1 MRREAIGP
9 EGAVSETSMPD
20 GHAAGGVA
28 PAAAVRDAAS
38 GRQPYEKPCFH
49 TIDLAAEEVLA
60 VGCKLDGGPGGP
72 IGASCT
78 ASSCFSAGS

>member
-1 MRREAIGP
+1 MAPAGVPEARQ
-9 EGAVSETSMPD
+9 A
-20 GHAAGGVA
+20 GVA
-28 PAAAVRDAAS
+28 PSSPGAK
-38 GRQPYEKPCFH
+38 QPYEKPGFR

-78 ASSCFSAGS
+78 ASACFSAGS

>member
-1 MRREAIGP
+1 MRSDAARPRSVTPDRASA
-9 EGAVSETSMPD
+9 GAARRD
-20 GHAAGGVA
+20 GGVG
-28 PAAAVRDAAS
+28 
-38 GRQPYEKPCFH
+38 GRQPYEKPGFRV
-49 TIDLAAEEVLA
+49 IDLAAEEVLS

>member
-1 MRREAIGP
+1 MSFETK
-9 EGAVSETSMPD
+9 VSEAMPSE
-20 GHAAGGVA
+20 ALPAESAGSDPGSR
-28 PAAAVRDAAS
+28 PRS
-38 GRQPYEKPCFH
+38 RQPYVKPGFR

-78 ASSCFSAGS
+78 ASACFAAGS

>member
-1 MRREAIGP
+1 MASEAVMGSGRGASGLGP
-9 EGAVSETSMPD
+9 SGDGGAVS
-20 GHAAGGVA
+20 AAESKA
-28 PAAAVRDAAS
+28 
-38 GRQPYEKPCFH
+38 RQPYQKPGFRV
-49 TIDLAAEEVLA
+49 IDLAAEEVLA

>member
-1 MRREAIGP
+1 MRHELIAP
-9 EGAVSETSMPD
+9 ETI
-20 GHAAGGVA
+20 A
-28 PAAAVRDAAS
+28 PAESRDAA
-38 GRQPYEKPCFH
+38 GKPEAKLPYEKPRFR

>member
-1 MRREAIGP
+1 MRPGTPPTDIARS
-9 EGAVSETSMPD
+9 AVSGADSSSP
-20 GHAAGGVA
+20 AAGTAGA
-28 PAAAVRDAAS
+28 RARS
-38 GRQPYEKPCFH
+38 RYEKPRLR

-78 ASSCFSAGS
+78 ASACFDAGS

>member
-1 MRREAIGP
+1 MASDVAAASARRAPGP
-9 EGAVSETSMPD
+9 DSPGSGGAVSS
-20 GHAAGGVA
+20 GGAAE
-28 PAAAVRDAAS
+28 S
-38 GRQPYEKPCFH
+38 KTRQPYQKPRFR

-78 ASSCFSAGS
+78 ASACFSAGS

>member
-1 MRREAIGP
+1 MRSEATG
-9 EGAVSETSMPD
+9 SE
-20 GHAAGGVA
+20 ARA
-28 PAAAVRDAAS
+28 PAGASPATPAARSTPGAK
-38 GRQPYEKPCFH
+38 QPYEKPGFH
-49 TIDLAAEEVLA
+49 TIDLAAEEVLS